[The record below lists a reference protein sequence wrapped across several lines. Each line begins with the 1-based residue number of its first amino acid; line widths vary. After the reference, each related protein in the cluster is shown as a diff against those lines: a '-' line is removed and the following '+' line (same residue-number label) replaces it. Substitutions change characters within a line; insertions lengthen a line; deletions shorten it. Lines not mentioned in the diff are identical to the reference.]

1 MLMGVLVVVIV
12 VGGVVLVVVVVGCC
26 CGGLVLVLVVV
37 VVMAVV
43 AVPVVGVC
51 LSYYGCCCCCFPL
64 AWRALPENT
73 LRVFVNKIYCNSQQR
88 SGHAISTIST
98 SERLL
103 HIYTHIY
110 THHIYIYISCMGTN
124 PNNMKGCHKCY

>member
-51 LSYYGCCCCCFPL
+51 LSYYGCCCFPL

-73 LRVFVNKIYCNSQQR
+73 LRVFVNKIYCTSQQR

-98 SERLL
+98 SERLP
-103 HIYTHIY
+103 HIYIHTYIH
-110 THHIYIYISCMGTN
+110 TIYIYISCMGTH
-124 PNNMKGCHKCY
+124 PKKYEGFP